1 MNIKIDLNI
10 TLPDGLVA
18 ALAALAIRTPVPG
31 EAAPPSHPAPAAASA
46 KPKAAKAEPAA
57 AAPAAETT
65 GPQHEPAATLPPINI
80 TDEMIVAAADA
91 AVVKVGSNPQII
103 KQAVAARFQ
112 KEDGSPGTL
121 MTTRKDQ
128 RPALH
133 AFLLAVGQTGDV
145 NA

>member
-18 ALAALAIRTPVPG
+18 ALAALSGGVNVAS
-31 EAAPPSHPAPAAASA
+31 APAPKAS
-46 KPKAAKAEPAA
+46 KAKAEPAA
-57 AAPAAETT
+57 AAPAVETT
-65 GPQHEPAATLPPINI
+65 ATLEPANTNAPINV

>member
-18 ALAALAIRTPVPG
+18 ALAALTTRAPLPG
-31 EAAPPSHPAPAAASA
+31 EAPPPSHPAPAAASA

-57 AAPAAETT
+57 AAPAEQTATL
-65 GPQHEPAATLPPINI
+65 EPAATLPSINI